1 MEHEKKPSLIIGD
14 PSNIS
19 GCSLEGRVFGHSSPA
34 GRRHMDTL
42 GVTMDP
48 WRHGCSPSSIHL
60 CGPASP
66 LLSILFY
73 DSRDTVLWLERM
85 DVMSVRRW
93 DNPITLYV
101 YPIPSRTC
109 PSRAKKKKKTILYRV
124 HVSVALWLWVS
135 TTIYNMTPPQSL
147 QGSAG
152 IRAGLRTSPN
162 SDNVHCCIAYGVLR
176 TMDPLHSPH
185 VSISPCPCCMM
196 HRRCFYFHRG
206 DCRSY
211 HFRPP
216 LDATA
221 PRLCSS
227 SSMIV
232 EIIIRCWG
240 QWGDL
245 AVLGLPLL
253 GNFLPVGRVTIQYVI
268 KNRWFVV
275 YT

>member
-1 MEHEKKPSLIIGD
+1 MDAPPLQFTYVALHLHSFLY
-14 PSNIS
+14 
-19 GCSLEGRVFGHSSPA
+19 CSMTRE
-34 GRRHMDTL
+34 
-42 GVTMDP
+42 
-48 WRHGCSPSSIHL
+48 
-60 CGPASP
+60 
-66 LLSILFY
+66 ILFY
-73 DSRDTVLWLERM
+73 DSREW
-85 DVMSVRRW
+85 MSWAFDGGTTQSLCMSTQYQVGLVRQGR
-93 DNPITLYV
+93 
-101 YPIPSRTC
+101 
-109 PSRAKKKKKTILYRV
+109 KKKKKTILYRV